1 MTKNITISVPDELGA
16 KVEKWRDR
24 MNISKVCQKA
34 LETEIARLEDFPE
47 FGKDLER
54 TLERLRTEK
63 ETSYRVGLEVGV
75 EYAKNEA
82 NLAELREFGQG
93 WPTNLAD
100 LPSGCQK
107 RFREFTSHHFDDG
120 GTWVKGEYADLP
132 LNEEEYTRGCGEG
145 IRSVWKVLRD
155 KV

>member
-1 MTKNITISVPDELGA
+1 MTKNITISVPNNLGA
-16 KVEKWRDR
+16 KVDKWRDG

-34 LETEIARLEDFPE
+34 LETEIARLENFPK
-47 FGKDLER
+47 FGEDLER

-82 NLAELREFGQG
+82 NLAELRRFGG
-93 WPTNLAD
+93 SRPTELAH
-100 LPSGCQK
+100 LPPHCQK
-107 RFREFTSHHFDDG
+107 KFEELSDGCFGDDG
-120 GTWVKGEYADLP
+120 HWVKGKYKDLP
-132 LNEEEYTRGCGEG
+132 LNEKEYAQGCGEG
-145 IRSVWKVLRD
+145 IRSVWQVLRD

>member
-16 KVEKWRDR
+16 KVEKWRDG

-34 LETEIARLEDFPE
+34 LETEIAKLEDFPE
-47 FGKDLER
+47 FGKDLEK

-75 EYAKNEA
+75 EYTKNKA
-82 NLAELREFGQG
+82 SLAELRGLQFGAIEF
-93 WPTNLAD
+93 AR
-100 LPSGCQK
+100 LPSSCK
-107 RFREFTSHHFDDG
+107 DMFERLSDG
-120 GTWVKGEYADLP
+120 YRDKGRWIKGEFQDLP
-132 LNEEEYTRGCGEG
+132 LNEKEYTRGCRDG
-145 IRSVWKVLRD
+145 IRSVWKVLSD

>member
-1 MTKNITISVPDELGA
+1 MTKNITISVPDGLGA

-82 NLAELREFGQG
+82 SLAELRRLAFSTSRQ
-93 WPTNLAD
+93 LAD
-100 LPSGCQK
+100 LPSSCRD
-107 RFREFTSHHFDDG
+107 RFTELSSRHLDDDG
-120 GTWVKGEYADLP
+120 RWAKGDFEDLP
-132 LNEEEYTRGCGEG
+132 LNEEEFTRGCREG
-145 IRSVWKVLRD
+145 IDSVWRVLKD